1 MNKRLI
7 GVLGVTLVL
16 SGFGYLIWGGLGGNL
31 VYFVTPTELLERG
44 EAAYD
49 SPVRLAGS
57 VVAGTVRWNASD
69 LDLRFQ
75 ITDGETDIEVWSKGA
90 PPAMFQDTMGV
101 VVEGRYNRAGIFESS
116 SVMVR
121 HSNEYKAPPEGH
133 RPADTYQG
141 LIREDGTR

>member
-1 MNKRLI
+1 MNKRVI
-7 GVLGVTLVL
+7 GVVGTVLVL
-16 SGFGYLIWGGLGGNL
+16 SGFGYLVWGGIGGNL
-31 VYFVTPTELLERG
+31 VYFVTPTELLARG

-49 SPVRLAGS
+49 SPLRLAGN
-57 VVAGTVRWNASD
+57 VVPGTVAWNARE

-75 ITDGETDIEVWSKGA
+75 ITDGETEIPVWSKGA

-101 VVEGRYNRAGIFESS
+101 VVEGRFNRSGVFEST

-133 RPADTYQG
+133 RPADRYQE
-141 LIREDGTR
+141 LIREGGSQ

>member
-1 MNKRLI
+1 MNKRFI
-7 GVLGVTLVL
+7 GVIGTVLVL

-31 VYFVTPTELLERG
+31 VYFVTPTELLARG
-44 EAAYD
+44 DAAYD
-49 SPVRLAGS
+49 APIRLAGNVVPGS
-57 VVAGTVRWNASD
+57 VHWNARE

-75 ITDGETDIEVWSKGA
+75 ISDGETDIEVWSKGA

-101 VVEGRYNRAGIFESS
+101 VVEGRYQRSGIFESS

-133 RPADTYQG
+133 RPQDTYQG
-141 LIREDGTR
+141 LIREDGRP